1 MPNSEPPSMWRLVG
15 LGTTMAVLIAGGML
29 IGWFVDSRAH
39 TVPIFTMIGLAVGLV
54 STCWY
59 GYAKVRRYWS

>member
-1 MPNSEPPSMWRLVG
+1 
-15 LGTTMAVLIAGGML
+15 ML

-39 TVPIFTMIGLAVGLV
+39 TVPIFTMTGLAVGLV